1 MTYPSA
7 STLRGFEP
15 AFLDAMHQAMNAAA
29 QPAHRPE
36 DSPGHEPPRRTYAPP
51 SQFDPLANHA
61 ANRRFLESKDA
72 SVAKGEWQAAHQQ
85 LLRFCHEHGLA
96 DAAAE
101 LAHLTLEAAP
111 LSKKTISV
119 ADCLRQD
126 FKGALE
132 ALAQHVRDERI
143 PMAARRQIVGG
154 ITDLSYCL
162 QRQRAELRKAA
173 LELGAHLGGL
183 RGEAGVAFVK
193 LSAAHIQELLREE
206 PRLKDQDVTTPHVW
220 LPFAK
225 VLRLPTLLVAD
236 AVDDHYSLD
245 IRLYRDVVDRCAAA
259 LPRRIDSMAIADWL
273 AGQCLDDAKAMLA
286 EELCGMPPDFQQGA
300 GHCDALERV
309 LRQLALR
316 YGPLSKFS
324 FCQLDEDLLA
334 QRLVDRPSMLAIDM
348 RRKLE
353 KEGVLPPADDRLL
366 HQYTKDGNIHEVR
379 LLEERPYVL
388 VRPDPGSQPFL
399 RPLDG
404 LEANRLLQSAAGAG
418 HRPGTPGPALDGK
431 DRDHLRDHVVRQG
444 LASQAR
450 TVALSHP
457 TPERI
462 GHVIEHVVL
471 EDDTVAGWMGSHPE
485 GWDAA
490 TLDRALHEI
499 LRCRHRAALGKLLS
513 HWTGTGFPES
523 WMRQVRRQAAL
534 GRAGNEDLRI
544 QGVHED
550 GGPKDNLRNAQCELL
565 DHMEDLL
572 GQVAPLGAAR
582 EAARQFA
589 QTPSQQVDDRALD
602 SLAKALAALGRGP
615 GRKLIAPVLLEDGG
629 LAGALEGALFAAGPD
644 RLLAELAVVRRLVG
658 ALPLTPESA
667 RALLQVASID
677 RFPVPFPLLG
687 AAVLLGRFPNII
699 AAVFRWTREMFH
711 AGLLDADAVRQ
722 ILLPD
727 TLAAEHAFTPVGSGP
742 VANALQS
749 YLDQLRVAAR
759 GGLLSWADLPAAEL
773 DGEPSSPL
781 IRTAIERGGDAA
793 AGHWENHTRE
803 IARAMLAPGVQPA
816 PDAATPPPASS

>member
-61 ANRRFLESKDA
+61 ANRRFLDSKDA

-85 LLRFCHEHGLA
+85 LLRFCQEHGLA

-259 LPRRIDSMAIADWL
+259 LPRRIDSMAISDWL

-388 VRPDPGSQPFL
+388 VRPHPGSQPFL

-534 GRAGNEDLRI
+534 GLDMALAHTTRVGEGLDTTVGEALTTMWNHIASQAAPASPDESEADAARRQALHGALTRS
-544 QGVHED
+544 
-550 GGPKDNLRNAQCELL
+550 LL
-565 DHMEDLL
+565 DSMVDMSAGYCDTGCVQRILYCVDGIDLSL
-572 GQVAPLGAAR
+572 LPAEPTAEFIRDEIGTLAGRVNNR
-582 EAARQFA
+582 FEA
-589 QTPSQQVDDRALD
+589 LYGD
-602 SLAKALAALGRGP
+602 SEADLKAKGEGVAKACADGTPLSAKE
-615 GRKLIAPVLLEDGG
+615 RKLIARYQRQRPIDEQLVIQLKQDLLEAAVVGE
-629 LAGALEGALFAAGPD
+629 LVERRAGARPPCG
-644 RLLAELAVVRRLVG
+644 
-658 ALPLTPESA
+658 
-667 RALLQVASID
+667 
-677 RFPVPFPLLG
+677 
-687 AAVLLGRFPNII
+687 
-699 AAVFRWTREMFH
+699 
-711 AGLLDADAVRQ
+711 
-722 ILLPD
+722 
-727 TLAAEHAFTPVGSGP
+727 
-742 VANALQS
+742 
-749 YLDQLRVAAR
+749 
-759 GGLLSWADLPAAEL
+759 
-773 DGEPSSPL
+773 PSSTG
-781 IRTAIERGGDAA
+781 RR
-793 AGHWENHTRE
+793 R
-803 IARAMLAPGVQPA
+803 
-816 PDAATPPPASS
+816 S